1 MDFST
6 VAFFKCIIYRNEKIL
21 KYFVFVFVFKAL
33 VEIDSCS
40 MELVQPGARQVGI
53 S

>member
-1 MDFST
+1 MFPKVPQLLNPLLT
-6 VAFFKCIIYRNEKIL
+6 
-21 KYFVFVFVFKAL
+21 L